1 MVLYVVQCV
10 TLPLTFV
17 GKTPCRQ
24 HPFAPAGDSLPS
36 KVEMQK
42 RGIMAQ
48 QPFNDKGSGR
58 FEDFGKK
65 VDERLNQAMPRVEE
79 ELKKVIAYLNDQVV
93 PQLRQDSAQALH
105 AAADRLRKLAQQL
118 DDGPGSGAR

>member
-1 MVLYVVQCV
+1 
-10 TLPLTFV
+10 
-17 GKTPCRQ
+17 
-24 HPFAPAGDSLPS
+24 
-36 KVEMQK
+36 
-42 RGIMAQ
+42 MAHQ
-48 QPFNDKGSGR
+48 EFDEKGSGR

-79 ELKKVIAYLNDQVV
+79 ELRKVIAYLNDQVV

>member
-1 MVLYVVQCV
+1 MV
-10 TLPLTFV
+10 
-17 GKTPCRQ
+17 
-24 HPFAPAGDSLPS
+24 
-36 KVEMQK
+36 
-42 RGIMAQ
+42 Q
-48 QPFNDKGSGR
+48 QPSNDKGSGR

-93 PQLRQDSAQALH
+93 PQLRQDSAQALNV
-105 AAADRLRKLAQQL
+105 AADQLRKLAQQL

>member
-1 MVLYVVQCV
+1 MVHQ
-10 TLPLTFV
+10 
-17 GKTPCRQ
+17 
-24 HPFAPAGDSLPS
+24 
-36 KVEMQK
+36 
-42 RGIMAQ
+42 GID
-48 QPFNDKGSGR
+48 DKGTGR
-58 FEDFGKK
+58 FEELGKK

-79 ELKKVIAYLNDQVV
+79 ELKRVIAYLNDQVV